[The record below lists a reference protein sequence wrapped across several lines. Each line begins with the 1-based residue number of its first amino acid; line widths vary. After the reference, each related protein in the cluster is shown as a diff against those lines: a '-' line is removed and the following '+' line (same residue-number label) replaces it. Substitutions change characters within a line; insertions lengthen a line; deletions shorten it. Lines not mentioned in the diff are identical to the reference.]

1 MCASGGRGAAG
12 TRGDGVAEQ
21 VQLLQHGLQGQ
32 PGVVVLDD
40 LGDTTATGLSMNQN
54 IKGGQLGSGKLDGKG
69 VPLILEFKTGDN
81 PYKHK
86 KNELTGRQIKKK
98 KRLIERAK
106 RGRR

>member
-1 MCASGGRGAAG
+1 M
-12 TRGDGVAEQ
+12 
-21 VQLLQHGLQGQ
+21 HGNQTERL
-32 PGVVVLDD
+32 P
-40 LGDTTATGLSMNQN
+40 LSYKRYLANHFRDA
-54 IKGGQLGSGKLDGKG
+54 LALKG